1 MSGSA
6 LRAVQ
11 RQARRVVGHSFKIV
25 AGQPTPETHPEL
37 LQPGEIQPGITSFEF
52 SQRRHHLAH
61 QLPEGGVAVLQSAP
75 QIFMAGVIPY
85 PYRQDADF
93 QYLTGIIQPGP
104 IATIQANGKFSLF
117 YPDRDAWRETWDG
130 ARLSQDATLEYFG
143 ADEAFPLSEMPQK
156 LSTMLANASAVALD
170 IQRSDVAPLAS
181 AVSQLPAMKTAEG
194 QGKLQS
200 LRNMVDRLRW
210 VKSPTELDLMRRSA
224 GAAAAAMTECMKI
237 SKSGIKEHDL
247 AALFEYRC
255 RTAGAQRMA
264 YPPVVA
270 GGANACTIH
279 YSRNDRQVR
288 GDEMILLDGGCELY
302 GYCSDVTR
310 TWPVG
315 GTFTGAQAAVYNAV
329 LNTHHKLLEEVQPG
343 ATLRQLHHK
352 SIRLLSE
359 NLADLGVLNGTTAD
373 FLMNSQSYR
382 TFYPHSVG
390 HWLGMDTHDAAT
402 MSHNRPLEVG
412 VVLTIEPGLYIPDR
426 EEFGALAGIGVRLED
441 DVAVT
446 IDGAEVL
453 SAAVPLEPKE
463 IEALVGSRL

>member
-1 MSGSA
+1 MSGA

-11 RQARRVVGHSFKIV
+11 RQARRVLGQNSKII
-25 AGQPTPETHPEL
+25 AGQPTPDTHPEL
-37 LQPGEIQPGITSFEF
+37 LQPGEIQPGISSNEF
-52 SQRRHHLAH
+52 SQRRHQLAQ
-61 QLPEGGVAVLQSAP
+61 QLPEGGIAVLQSAP
-75 QIFMAGVIPY
+75 QTFMAGVIPY

-93 QYLTGIIQPGP
+93 HYLTGIIQPGP
-104 IATIQANGKFSLF
+104 VATIQANGKFTLF
-117 YPDRDAWRETWDG
+117 YPDRDSWRETWDG
-130 ARLSQDATLEYFG
+130 TRLSQDATLEYFG

-156 LSTMLANASAVALD
+156 LSTLLANASSVALD
-170 IQRSDVAPLAS
+170 TQRSDVVPLAS
-181 AVSQLPAMKTAEG
+181 AVSQLPAMKNAEG
-194 QGKLQS
+194 LGKIQS
-200 LRNMVDRLRW
+200 LRHMVHRLRW
-210 VKSPTELDLMRRSA
+210 IKSPAELELMRQSA
-224 GAAAAAMTECMKI
+224 GAAAAAMSECMKV
-237 SKSGIKEHDL
+237 STAGVKEHNL
-247 AALFEYRC
+247 AALFEYKC
-255 RTAGAQRMA
+255 RTAGAQRMS

-270 GGANACTIH
+270 GGVNACTIH
-279 YSRNDRQVR
+279 YSRNDRQVP
-288 GDEMILLDGGCELY
+288 GNEMILLDGGCELY

-315 GTFTGAQAAVYNAV
+315 GTFSGAQAAVYNAV
-329 LNTHHKLLEEVQPG
+329 LDTHHKLLQAVRPG
-343 ATLRQLHHK
+343 ATLRQLHHA

-359 NLADLGVLNGTTAD
+359 NLANLGVINGATAEA
-373 FLMNSQSYR
+373 LMNSQSYR

-402 MSHNRPLEVG
+402 MSHDRPLEAG

-463 IEALVGSRL
+463 VEAMVGSGL

>member
-11 RQARRVVGHSFKIV
+11 RHARRALGQNSKIF

-37 LQPGEIQPGITSFEF
+37 LQHGEIQPGITSFEF
-52 SQRRHHLAH
+52 SQRRHQLAH
-61 QLPEGGVAVLQSAP
+61 QLPEGGVAILQSAP
-75 QIFMAGVIPY
+75 QTFMAGVIPY

-117 YPDRDAWRETWDG
+117 YSDRDAWRETWDG
-130 ARLSQDATLEYFG
+130 ARLSHDATLEYFG
-143 ADEAFPLSEMPQK
+143 ADEAFPLSEIPQK
-156 LSTMLANASAVALD
+156 LSALLANASVVALD
-170 IQRSDVAPLAS
+170 VQKSDVAPLAS
-181 AVSQLPAMKTAEG
+181 AVSQLPAMKIAEG
-194 QGKLQS
+194 QGKVQS
-200 LRNMVDRLRW
+200 LHHMIHRLRW
-210 VKSPTELDLMRRSA
+210 VKSPAELELMRRSA
-224 GAAAAAMTECMKI
+224 GAAAAAMTECMKT
-237 SKSGIKEHDL
+237 SKPGVKEHDL
-247 AALFEYRC
+247 AALFEFKC
-255 RTAGAQRMA
+255 RTASAQRMA

-279 YSRNDRQVR
+279 YSRNDRQVQN
-288 GDEMILLDGGCELY
+288 DEMILLDGGCELY

-329 LNTHHKLLEEVQPG
+329 LDTHQRLLELVRPG
-343 ATLRQLHHK
+343 ATLRELHHT
-352 SIRLLSE
+352 SIKLLSE
-359 NLADLGVLNGTTAD
+359 KLADLGVLNGTTAD
-373 FLMNSQSYR
+373 YLMNSQSYR

-402 MSHNRPLEVG
+402 MSHDRPLEEG

-426 EEFGALAGIGVRLED
+426 EEFGDLAGIGVRLED

-446 IDGAEVL
+446 VAGAEVL

-463 IEALVGSRL
+463 VEALVGSGL

>member
-1 MSGSA
+1 
-6 LRAVQ
+6 
-11 RQARRVVGHSFKIV
+11 
-25 AGQPTPETHPEL
+25 
-37 LQPGEIQPGITSFEF
+37 
-52 SQRRHHLAH
+52 
-61 QLPEGGVAVLQSAP
+61 
-75 QIFMAGVIPY
+75 MAGVIPY

-93 QYLTGIIQPGP
+93 QYLTGIIQSGP

-156 LSTMLANASAVALD
+156 LSTLLAHASVVALD
-170 IQRSDVAPLAS
+170 VQRSDVAPLAS
-181 AVSQLPAMKTAEG
+181 AVSHLPALKTAEG
-194 QGKLQS
+194 QGKIQS
-200 LRNMVDRLRW
+200 LRHMVHRLRW
-210 VKSPTELDLMRRSA
+210 VKSPAELELMRRSA
-224 GAAAAAMTECMKI
+224 GAAATAMTKCMKN
-237 SKSGIKEHDL
+237 SKPGIKEHDL
-247 AALFEYRC
+247 AALFEFTC
-255 RTAGAQRMA
+255 KTAGAQRMA

-270 GGANACTIH
+270 GGVNACTIH
-279 YSRNDRQVR
+279 YSRNDRLVL

-315 GTFTGAQAAVYNAV
+315 GTFTGGQAAVYNAV
-329 LNTHHKLLEEVQPG
+329 LDTHQQLLESVRPG
-343 ATLRQLHHK
+343 ATLRQLHHT
-352 SIRLLSE
+352 SIKLLSE
-359 NLADLGVLNGTTAD
+359 NLADLGVINGTTAD
-373 FLMNSQSYR
+373 YLKNSQSYR

-402 MSHNRPLEVG
+402 MSHDHPLEEG

-446 IDGAEVL
+446 VDGAEVL

-463 IEALVGSRL
+463 VEALVGRG